1 MTTAPAAPTDPD
13 AFRGS
18 EGWRARFG
26 EWAERQ
32 ASLVFILPAT
42 LVILAFSLFPLLV
55 SAYLAVSRF
64 RLGPGGFELSYVG
77 FANFRKLLFGSEQ
90 FHFLGRLE
98 AFGPGEWTLLACVTG
113 LVGWWL
119 VRAYRQPRISVV
131 GKVGRTITAGL
142 VLALTAL
149 TLATTLAGGAFGSLM
164 TTLFYVVVGC
174 SLQFLIGLGL
184 ALLCAQPIIGRNVF
198 RILFFIPVMVT
209 PVGIAYAF
217 RMLADMTRGP
227 LAPIWDAFGLGEL
240 SWAADP
246 WAARMVV
253 IIGDSWQW
261 VPFIF
266 IVLLAAL
273 ENQPR
278 EQLEAAQLDGASGWE
293 IFRDV
298 SWPAIAPTA
307 ATVMLIRIIEA
318 FKIIDLPNVLT
329 NGGPGIATESM
340 TLHSFFAWRTQDLGG
355 SAAIAYMLLFISVVI
370 SVSFF
375 HFVVRR
381 ARRENA

>member
-1 MTTAPAAPTDPD
+1 MTTAPVGGESVGTP
-13 AFRGS
+13 
-18 EGWRARFG
+18 EGWRGRFE

-64 RLGPGGFELSYVG
+64 RLGPGGFELSYAG
-77 FANFRKLLFGSEQ
+77 LANFRKLLVGSEQ
-90 FHFLGRLE
+90 FHFLGQLE
-98 AFGPGEWTLLACVTG
+98 AFGPFEWIILIAVGGG
-113 LVGWWL
+113 LGWWL
-119 VRAYRQPRISVV
+119 LRAYRNPKVKII
-131 GKVGRTITAGL
+131 GKIGRTIASSL
-142 VLALTAL
+142 ALALTAL
-149 TLATTLAGGAFGSLM
+149 TLTTTLAGGAFGSLM
-164 TTLFYVVVGC
+164 TTLFYVFVGC
-174 SLQFLIGLGL
+174 SIQFAIGLGL
-184 ALLCAQPIIGRNVF
+184 ALLCAQPIVGRNIF
-198 RILFFIPVMVT
+198 RILFFIPLMVT

-217 RMLADMTRGP
+217 RMLSDMTRGP
-227 LAPIWDAFGLGEL
+227 LAPIWDAFGLGDL

-278 EQLEAAQLDGASGWE
+278 EQLEAAQLDGASGWQT
-293 IFRDV
+293 FRDV

-307 ATVMLIRIIEA
+307 ATVMLIRVIEA

-355 SAAIAYMLLFISVVI
+355 SAAIAYMLLFVSVVI

-375 HFVVRR
+375 HFVVRK
-381 ARRENA
+381 ARREVA

>member
-1 MTTAPAAPTDPD
+1 MTAAPADRDTVGPSVG
-13 AFRGS
+13 R
-18 EGWRARFG
+18 RARFE

-42 LVILAFSLFPLLV
+42 LVILGFSLFPLLV

-64 RLGPGGFELSYVG
+64 RLGPGGFELSFVG

-98 AFGPGEWTLLACVTG
+98 ALGPLSWAVLIGVAALL
-113 LVGWWL
+113 GWWL
-119 VRAYRQPRISVV
+119 ARAYRNPKTGVI
-131 GKVGRTITAGL
+131 GKVGRTITATVALG
-142 VLALTAL
+142 LTAL
-149 TLATTLAGGAFGSLM
+149 TLTTTLAGGAFGSLM

-174 SLQFLIGLGL
+174 TLQFLIGLGL
-184 ALLCAQPIIGRNVF
+184 AILCAQPIVGRNVF

-217 RMLADMTRGP
+217 RMLADMSRGP
-227 LAPIWDAFGLGEL
+227 LAPIWSAFGLGEL

-253 IIGDSWQW
+253 VIGDSWQW

-278 EQLEAAQLDGASGWE
+278 EQLEAAQLDGASGWQT
-293 IFRDV
+293 FRDV

-355 SAAIAYMLLFISVVI
+355 SAAVAYMLLFVSVVI

-381 ARRENA
+381 ARREHL

>member
-1 MTTAPAAPTDPD
+1 MTTAPATRDVVVTPP
-13 AFRGS
+13 
-18 EGWRARFG
+18 GWRARFE

-64 RLGPGGFELSYVG
+64 RLGAGGYELSYVG
-77 FANFRKLLFGSEQ
+77 LANFRKLLIGSEQ
-90 FHFLGRLE
+90 FHFLGQLG
-98 AFGPGEWTLLACVTG
+98 AFGPVEWTLLVGVAC
-113 LVGWWL
+113 LLGWWL
-119 VRAYRQPRISVV
+119 FLAYRRPKVGWI
-131 GKVGRTITAGL
+131 GKVGRTIAAAMAL
-142 VLALTAL
+142 SLTAL
-149 TLATTLAGGAFGSLM
+149 TLTTTLAGGAFGSLM

-174 SLQFLIGLGL
+174 TVQFLIGLGL
-184 ALLCAQPIIGRNVF
+184 AILCAQPIIGRNVF

-278 EQLEAAQLDGASGWE
+278 EQLEAAQLDGASGWQT
-293 IFRDV
+293 FRDV

-355 SAAIAYMLLFISVVI
+355 SAAVAYMLLFVSVVI

-381 ARRENA
+381 ARREHA

>member
-1 MTTAPAAPTDPD
+1 MATAPTTAD
-13 AFRGS
+13 AVGAS
-18 EGWRARFG
+18 AGWRARFE
-26 EWAERQ
+26 EWSERQ

-55 SAYLAVSRF
+55 SAYLAISRF
-64 RLGPGGFELSYVG
+64 RLGPGGFELTYAG

-98 AFGPGEWTLLACVTG
+98 AFGPIEWILLLAVG
-113 LVGWWL
+113 ALLARWLVG
-119 VRAYRQPRISVV
+119 AYRHPKVGLV
-131 GKVGRTITAGL
+131 GKVGRTITAAL
-142 VLALTAL
+142 ALALTAL
-149 TLATTLAGGAFGSLM
+149 TLSTTLAGGAFGSLM
-164 TTLFYVVVGC
+164 TTLFYVVIGC
-174 SLQFLIGLGL
+174 SLQFAIGLGL
-184 ALLCAQPIIGRNVF
+184 AILCAQPIVGRNFF

-217 RMLADMTRGP
+217 RMLADMTKGP
-227 LAPIWDAFGLGEL
+227 LAPIWDAFGFGEL

-253 IIGDSWQW
+253 VIGDSWQW

-278 EQLEAAQLDGASGWE
+278 EQLEAAQLDGASGWQT
-293 IFRDV
+293 FRDV
-298 SWPAIAPTA
+298 SWPAVAPTA

-355 SAAIAYMLLFISVVI
+355 SAAVAYLLLFVSVVI

-381 ARRENA
+381 ARREDA